1 MAGQWAQYRNG
12 GGEQGTGGGELLVA
26 TPFYPSGLGR
36 EVTESVGILF
46 LKGRRGHGSSP
57 VAAQQPFAIDPRF
70 RENTWPYCAVF
81 VMRKHGG
88 SALHAGSAL

>member
-26 TPFYPSGLGR
+26 TPFYPPDLGR

-46 LKGRRGHGSSP
+46 PQAGSRA
-57 VAAQQPFAIDPRF
+57 VAPQQPFAIAPRF